1 MRTVLS
7 AVVVASGLVGSS
19 QVFAAT
25 KTGTLEGTTT
35 TLGGQLLNGM
45 CPVLYDAKAKNELID
60 LAGTGTD
67 GMQGHYI
74 QTMVPVGKYTLFFYN
89 CGANTGGNPDF
100 NYTPIFF
107 GSTWDPAKS
116 TKVVI
121 SNGQT
126 TMLGPQGVPVGG
138 VVVGTVTDKTTKMPA
153 DSVPIIMVPPGGDKF
168 FPNFAWTYTCTSFVG
183 AYTTSFG
190 YMQGVPQG
198 ARAYFGANGFG
209 CTNSQGVY
217 DAGFFKQAMSKP
229 INIVVEGTVTVNGA
243 VKENPPALR
252 RTAPK

>member
-1 MRTVLS
+1 MVLS
-7 AVVVASGLVGSS
+7 AAVVAVGLVGTAPLL
-19 QVFAAT
+19 AAT

-35 TLGGQLLNGM
+35 TQGGQLLNGM
-45 CPVLYDAKAKNELID
+45 CPVLYDAGAKNELID

-67 GMQGHYI
+67 GMAGHYI
-74 QTMVPVGKYTLFFYN
+74 QTMVPVGKYVLFFYN

-107 GSTWDPAKS
+107 GSTWDPAKA

-126 TMLGPQGVPVGG
+126 TTLGPQGVPLGG

-153 DSVPIIMVPPGGDKF
+153 DSVPIIMVPPGGEKF
-168 FPNFAWTYTCTSFVG
+168 FLNFAWTYTCTNYVG
-183 AYTTSFG
+183 VYTTATG

-198 ARAYFGANGFG
+198 ARAYFGATGFG
-209 CTNSQGVY
+209 CVNSQGNY
-217 DAGFFKQAMSKP
+217 DVGFFKQAKSKP
-229 INIVVEGTVTVNGA
+229 IDVIVEGMVTVNGV
-243 VKENPPALR
+243 VKENPGAARSL
-252 RTAPK
+252 APK